1 MSDETRKR
9 IEEEIKAHKV
19 LIYMKG
25 TPEVPQCVFS
35 AATVRLFDSL
45 GVPYATVDVLAD
57 PEIRRGIKEY
67 SSWPTIPQVYV
78 GGEFIGGC
86 DIVHEMH
93 DRGELEPLLKK
104 ALAS

>member
-25 TPEVPQCVFS
+25 TPEVPQCGFS

>member
-19 LIYMKG
+19 VIYMKG
-25 TPEVPQCVFS
+25 TPELPQCGFS

-45 GVPYATVDVLAD
+45 GVRYATVDVLAD

-78 GGEFIGGC
+78 AGEFIGGC

>member
-19 LIYMKG
+19 VIYMKG
-25 TPEVPQCVFS
+25 TPELPQCGFS

-78 GGEFIGGC
+78 AGEFIGGC

>member
-9 IEEEIKAHKV
+9 IEEEIMRHRV
-19 LIYMKG
+19 VIYMKG
-25 TPEVPQCVFS
+25 TPEVPQCGFS

-45 GVPYATVDVLAD
+45 GVPYAAVDVLAD